1 MRPHDHGDDPYVVIE
16 KHSGSVGSFLIGL
29 GVGAAVALLLAPQ
42 PGVETRRLVARRAR
56 DAGGAARE
64 RARGLADDMS
74 IEVGGQLD
82 RARTAVTSRVDR
94 ARDAVELKRQQVQRA
109 VEAGRQAAQHAR
121 EDLERRIA
129 ETKAAYQAG
138 AQVARDAGD
147 RPAERAAAAAGAIAG
162 ATAGTAGGSASA
174 RGRSLGRGAAPGG
187 FELAP
192 EGAEDGDAV

>member
-1 MRPHDHGDDPYVVIE
+1 MRAHDHGDEPYVVIE

-42 PGVETRRLVARRAR
+42 PGVDTRRLVARRAR
-56 DAGGAARE
+56 TAGDAARD
-64 RARGLADDMS
+64 RARGLAGDVSSD
-74 IEVGGQLD
+74 VGERID

-109 VEAGRQAAQHAR
+109 VEAGRHAAHHAR

-129 ETKAAYQAG
+129 QTKAAYQAG

-147 RPAERAAAAAGAIAG
+147 RPTVRAAAAAGVIAG
-162 ATAGTAGGSASA
+162 GTAGAPANGGA
-174 RGRSLGRGAAPGG
+174 LGRGSAPSGY
-187 FELAP
+187 ELAP
-192 EGAEDGDAV
+192 EGAEDAGAA

>member
-16 KHSGSVGSFLIGL
+16 KHSGSVGSFLLGL

-56 DAGGAARE
+56 DAGDAARV

-74 IEVGGQLD
+74 ADVTARVD
-82 RARTAVTSRVDR
+82 RARSAVTTRVDR
-94 ARDAVELKRQQVQRA
+94 ARDAVEVRRQQVQRA
-109 VEAGRQAAQHAR
+109 VEAGRAAAHHAR

-138 AQVARDAGD
+138 AQVARGAASEVRDAARD
-147 RPAERAAAAAGAIAG
+147 AARDATREPGRRTAGAP
-162 ATAGTAGGSASA
+162 
-174 RGRSLGRGAAPGG
+174 LGRGAAPGG
-187 FELAP
+187 YELAP
-192 EGAEDGDAV
+192 EGAEGVGPA

>member
-1 MRPHDHGDDPYVVIE
+1 MRPHDHRDDPYVVIE

-56 DAGGAARE
+56 NAGDAARD
-64 RARGLADDMS
+64 RARGFAGDVS
-74 IEVGGQLD
+74 AEVGGRID
-82 RARTAVTSRVDR
+82 RARGAVTARVDR

-138 AQVARDAGD
+138 TQVARDVGD
-147 RPAERAAAAAGAIAG
+147 RPAARAAAAAGAV
-162 ATAGTAGGSASA
+162 AGGAGGETA
-174 RGRSLGRGAAPGG
+174 ALGRGVAPGG
-187 FELAP
+187 YELAP
-192 EGAEDGDAV
+192 DGAEDGGAV

>member
-74 IEVGGQLD
+74 IEVGGHLD
-82 RARTAVTSRVDR
+82 RARSAVTTRVDR
-94 ARDAVELKRQQVQRA
+94 AREAVDLKRQQVQRA
-109 VEAGRQAAQHAR
+109 VEAGRHAAQTAR

-129 ETKAAYQAG
+129 QTKAAYQAG

-147 RPAERAAAAAGAIAG
+147 RPRRARGRGGGRHHRSPAAGAAAGG
-162 ATAGTAGGSASA
+162 
-174 RGRSLGRGAAPGG
+174 LGRGSAPGG
-187 FELAP
+187 YELAP
-192 EGAEDGDAV
+192 EGAEDAGAV

>member
-1 MRPHDHGDDPYVVIE
+1 MRPHDHRDDPYVVIE

-56 DAGGAARE
+56 TAGDAARD
-64 RARGLADDMS
+64 RARGLAGDVS
-74 IEVGGQLD
+74 AEVGGRID
-82 RARTAVTSRVDR
+82 RARGAVTARVDR

-138 AQVARDAGD
+138 ARVAHDAGD
-147 RPAERAAAAAGAIAG
+147 RPAARAAAAAGAV
-162 ATAGTAGGSASA
+162 AGGAGGETA
-174 RGRSLGRGAAPGG
+174 ALGRGVAPGG
-187 FELAP
+187 YELAP
-192 EGAEDGDAV
+192 DGAEDGGAV